1 MTSNAHY
8 AQTGSVRPSTC
19 LTYYLALILY
29 VLRACRKHQAVM
41 TTLYALKICRLVQYS
56 QLILIWRLRKLWNGW
71 WKSIKIITKIRN
83 FNASSRCLS
92 ALIKHFSAR
101 KSSCVTY
108 KRLLIKF
115 SKARS
120 LDWKVSTKK

>member
-1 MTSNAHY
+1 MTLNAHY
-8 AQTGSVRPSTC
+8 AQTGSVRRSTC
-19 LTYYLALILY
+19 LTYYLALILF

-41 TTLYALKICRLVQYS
+41 TTLYVLKICRLVQYS

-83 FNASSRCLS
+83 FNVSSRCLS
-92 ALIKHFSAR
+92 ALIKHFSAK
-101 KSSCVTY
+101 KSNYETY
-108 KRLLIKF
+108 KLWSIKY

-120 LDWKVSTKK
+120 LDWKVFTRK